1 MARPLFARG
10 AKGHL
15 IGRVQRALAGT
26 GFYTG
31 AIDGDYGA
39 GTERAVGEYQHASGV
54 PVTGRVDD
62 GAWTGLMHSDI
73 PALFERCLQLT
84 ARIEG
89 HGFTMV
95 AGNFD
100 GAGIT
105 WGIIGFTLK
114 HGEIQR
120 IVREVFATNPGVV
133 QRAFGDRAEE
143 LMRMMAA
150 DWPTQSEWADSISS
164 GPRNATVVEPWR
176 SAFARFGS
184 EDLVQASQLARARD
198 GYFASATRT
207 AERIGLTTELGVAL
221 CFDVHVQNG
230 GVKKEA
236 LEAIEAERTPE
247 TDQQDLRILVAEAVA
262 DNAAPT
268 WRNDV
273 RTRKLAIATG
283 AGAVHGEHLVLES
296 WGLGEYPA

>member
-1 MARPLFARG
+1 PAREGGAMARPLFARG

-15 IGRVQRALAGT
+15 IGRVQRALAGP

-100 GAGIT
+100 GAGLT

-114 HGEIQR
+114 GGELTAI
-120 IVREVFATNPGVV
+120 IREVFTSNPAAV
-133 QRAFGDRAEE
+133 QRAFGDRTEE
-143 LMRMMAA
+143 LMSMLAA
-150 DWPTQSEWADSISS
+150 NWKTQLAWADSISS
-164 GPRNATVVEPWR
+164 GTRKTTVVEPWR
-176 SAFARFGS
+176 SAFARLGA
-184 EDLVQASQLARARD
+184 EDLVQASQLRRAEED
-198 GYFASATRT
+198 YFVPAT
-207 AERIGLTTELGVAL
+207 
-221 CFDVHVQNG
+221 
-230 GVKKEA
+230 
-236 LEAIEAERTPE
+236 
-247 TDQQDLRILVAEAVA
+247 
-262 DNAAPT
+262 
-268 WRNDV
+268 
-273 RTRKLAIATG
+273 
-283 AGAVHGEHLVLES
+283 
-296 WGLGEYPA
+296 